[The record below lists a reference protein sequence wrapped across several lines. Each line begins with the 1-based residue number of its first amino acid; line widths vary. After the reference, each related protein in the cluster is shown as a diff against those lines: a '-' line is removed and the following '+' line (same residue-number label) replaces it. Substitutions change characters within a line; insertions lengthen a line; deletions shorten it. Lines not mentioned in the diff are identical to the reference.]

1 MAPGGTPPP
10 LVSFGERE
18 RSYPLETKGGEASE
32 RTSLAGPPILDE
44 AAAASHG
51 AAVALQRRLPHPTS
65 WLAAANHQRHGPSAS
80 PARCVASWPAC
91 HTRGLPARGAPTAEH
106 ATAAGQ
112 SAKRAPCRTA
122 GIVRIQP
129 VGALAAL
136 VPRQFRRG
144 GDAGGRCRPSPAEC
158 RAGLQP
164 GTAR

>member
-65 WLAAANHQRHGPSAS
+65 WLAAANHQRHGHEMQAPPVHCPAPEPNTSAPPLPSG
-80 PARCVASWPAC
+80 
-91 HTRGLPARGAPTAEH
+91 H
-106 ATAAGQ
+106 
-112 SAKRAPCRTA
+112 
-122 GIVRIQP
+122 
-129 VGALAAL
+129 
-136 VPRQFRRG
+136 
-144 GDAGGRCRPSPAEC
+144 
-158 RAGLQP
+158 P
-164 GTAR
+164 G